1 MFFTEVGLD
10 DTEYLKQASKPF
22 SFLML
27 FENVQNLPSPLVV
40 LSFVFDRYLFGDDF
54 AIQGGHII
62 NVLLHLVVTIIL
74 YFFLKKLSW
83 KDSNGNISSLS
94 PIWCGVG
101 SLIFAI
107 HPQRVE
113 SVAWLAERKDVL
125 VLALG
130 LGALSLFYSG
140 IKKDKISIVS
150 WILLLLS
157 FLSKPLMISFVF
169 VGIALI
175 WFEKRKFD
183 WKCIVKHLT
192 IPLGITIVYICW
204 QNNITKEVINIIN
217 GSNEL
222 PTNSTFSIIGKLELI
237 FFNYGNYFLKAIMPQ
252 NLLPLYPYYATELS
266 NKIIC
271 FIPVFLVVITGYLI
285 AKKGT
290 RNFSLYGLLPALF
303 CFAMT
308 LAPTV
313 GFAQIGNTDYAD
325 RYSYLPSVFLII
337 PIIFLLSKVYE
348 EANFK
353 RYIVFGL
360 SGYMILLT
368 YLTIIYIPC
377 WKNISSIAEKS
388 LEAKYPNINAL
399 SICATDA
406 LTQNN
411 IEKIEIICKE
421 KFFISKSFN
430 SMLKAKI
437 ELNQASLVG
446 IYLFR
451 INNPDEG
458 MKYFKY
464 IYNHPY
470 GMNIKNFPIPIIQAV
485 FSYGANY
492 YWKKEKN
499 TLAARQL
506 YLNCSKYLSRHSIE
520 YKFYYD
526 AMAAIV
532 INDFNQAVVN
542 LEKAIKIAPENTFYR
557 DLYNS
562 CKEMLKKK

>member
-1 MFFTEVGLD
+1 MTNLQEKLKSFFSNDKNWVIIFAIIILGVFSQSMFFTEVGLD

-40 LSFVFDRYLFGDDF
+40 LSFVFDRCLFGDAF

-83 KDSNGNISSLS
+83 QDSNGNITSLS

-101 SLIFAI
+101 SLIFAV

-113 SVAWLAERKDVL
+113 SVAWLSERKDVL

-140 IKKDKISIVS
+140 IKKDKVSILS
-150 WILLLLS
+150 WVLLILS
-157 FLSKPLMISFVF
+157 FLCKPLMLSYVL

-183 WKCIVKHLT
+183 WKYIVKYLSV
-192 IPLGITIVYICW
+192 PLVITIAYVCW
-204 QNNITKEVINIIN
+204 QNSITKEVFNIIN

-237 FFNYGNYFLKAIMPQ
+237 LFNYGTYFLKAIMPQ

-271 FIPVFLVVITGYLI
+271 FIPIFLVVITGYLI
-285 AKKGT
+285 AKKKT
-290 RNFSLYGLLPALF
+290 KNLALYGLLPALF
-303 CFAMT
+303 CFAIT

-313 GFAQIGNTDYAD
+313 GFAQIGNSDYAD

-353 RYIVFGL
+353 RYIVLGL

-411 IEKIEIICKE
+411 IEKIE
-421 KFFISKSFN
+421 SKVYS
-430 SMLKAKI
+430 
-437 ELNQASLVG
+437 
-446 IYLFR
+446 
-451 INNPDEG
+451 
-458 MKYFKY
+458 
-464 IYNHPY
+464 
-470 GMNIKNFPIPIIQAV
+470 
-485 FSYGANY
+485 
-492 YWKKEKN
+492 
-499 TLAARQL
+499 
-506 YLNCSKYLSRHSIE
+506 
-520 YKFYYD
+520 
-526 AMAAIV
+526 
-532 INDFNQAVVN
+532 
-542 LEKAIKIAPENTFYR
+542 
-557 DLYNS
+557 
-562 CKEMLKKK
+562 